1 MKTTRS
7 TKRNVWP
14 TINALNSAFAAPPQY
29 ARARKVPSSRP
40 PDRVGG
46 ASNGMAQCMTGAMAY
61 LFLLGAI
68 TAEVIGTSLLKA
80 TNGFTRLWPTLG
92 LAVAYLSAFG
102 LLSLAVK
109 DIPVGV
115 AYAVWSGLGTAA
127 IMAIGAAFLGEPLS
141 VAKVAGAG
149 LVIAGVVVLNL
160 GGAH

>member
-1 MKTTRS
+1 
-7 TKRNVWP
+7 
-14 TINALNSAFAAPPQY
+14 
-29 ARARKVPSSRP
+29 
-40 PDRVGG
+40 
-46 ASNGMAQCMTGAMAY
+46 MAY

-80 TNGFTRLWPTLG
+80 TDGFTRLWPTLG
-92 LAVAYLSAFG
+92 VTVAYLLSFG
-102 LLSLAVK
+102 LLSLTVK

-115 AYAVWSGLGTAA
+115 AYAIWSGLGTAA

-141 VAKVAGAG
+141 VTKVVGAG